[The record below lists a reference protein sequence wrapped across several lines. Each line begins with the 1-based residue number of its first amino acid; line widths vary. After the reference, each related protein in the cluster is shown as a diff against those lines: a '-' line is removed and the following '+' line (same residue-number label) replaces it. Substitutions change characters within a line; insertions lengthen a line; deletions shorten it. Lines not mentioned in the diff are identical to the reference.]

1 MDPKVIEYAQKLGI
15 PYEHH
20 LAHLEK
26 FKKLLEKWG
35 PCSAQVRE
43 WQERSAQEGRA
54 KIEEL
59 RAQIRAY
66 RESEST
72 RLTGS

>member
-1 MDPKVIEYAQKLGI
+1 MDPKVIEMAQKFGI

-20 LAHLEK
+20 LTRLEE
-26 FKKLLEKWG
+26 FKKLQEKWG

-43 WQERSAQEGRA
+43 WQERSAQEERV

-59 RAQIRAY
+59 RAQIQAY

-72 RLTGS
+72 RSAHA